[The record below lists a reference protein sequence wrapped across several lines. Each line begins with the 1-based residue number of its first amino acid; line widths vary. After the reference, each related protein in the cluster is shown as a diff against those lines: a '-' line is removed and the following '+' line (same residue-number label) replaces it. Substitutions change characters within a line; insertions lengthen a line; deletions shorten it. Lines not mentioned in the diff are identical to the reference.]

1 MRAILTGLPYPRALL
16 IHTIMRIRADGDV
29 NALRV
34 ALAKAVVTRS
44 ARKTHEAFV
53 RQNPGAPSWKDPLV
67 SLDRDENN
75 VGYRLGRLFALLDYA
90 QYLSVGSVNAGV
102 KEKFFASASSTP
114 RRIFPSILRMYQNH
128 LSDAR
133 KSPETRDRANHTD
146 SEIKQVM
153 DGLEAHMPFPTTLSL
168 DDQGRF
174 IVGFYHQR
182 PARRGAKATS
192 VAASESEKES

>member
-1 MRAILTGLPYPRALL
+1 MPPP
-16 IHTIMRIRADGDV
+16 V
-29 NALRV
+29 
-34 ALAKAVVTRS
+34 S
-44 ARKTHEAFV
+44 AGQRGF
-53 RQNPGAPSWKDPLV
+53 RN
-67 SLDRDENN
+67 R
-75 VGYRLGRLFALLDYA
+75 
-90 QYLSVGSVNAGV
+90 
-102 KEKFFASASSTP
+102 
-114 RRIFPSILRMYQNH
+114 

-182 PARRGAKATS
+182 PARRGAKAAS
-192 VAASESEKES
+192 VATSESEKES